1 MKIYD
6 EVLAMPN
13 LIDDIKAAV
22 LVHKAFCFSMLSE
35 YGKSKQVYEDVISEF
50 PNTDAGILAWKL
62 LDFIQSIEKE
72 RKSVEVTK
80 LTDME
85 KAKQFYLL
93 MDFRNSIKNYS
104 TFLSQKK
111 HDTLVAE
118 ARFFKGRAHEE
129 LGEIDEAIFEY
140 KRVLQIDS
148 GKKLWA
154 RQANRRLLMLGS
166 FYEQQKQIA
175 DEAKR
180 QLEAYQDQVF
190 IKNVEKYSDLLTENT
205 SIKKELLKEETP
217 KAPVTKI
224 SNDSILNLIDKI
236 GNIDLTGTKEKEVK
250 KKKTEQARKE
260 LLEQGKLTK
269 AEFAELERRQNLAQN
284 PYRRPGVLK
293 NIIDENSGELRYIYN
308 KRLRAGIKLSGK
320 MLVEI
325 KINANGEIGTV
336 KLLESNMGDAAFEQD
351 ILQRIKTW
359 RFNAVPED
367 LGSLTVNYPFEF
379 YEEQ

>member
-1 MKIYD
+1 
-6 EVLAMPN
+6 
-13 LIDDIKAAV
+13 
-22 LVHKAFCFSMLSE
+22 
-35 YGKSKQVYEDVISEF
+35 
-50 PNTDAGILAWKL
+50 
-62 LDFIQSIEKE
+62 
-72 RKSVEVTK
+72 
-80 LTDME
+80 
-85 KAKQFYLL
+85 
-93 MDFRNSIKNYS
+93 
-104 TFLSQKK
+104 
-111 HDTLVAE
+111 
-118 ARFFKGRAHEE
+118 
-129 LGEIDEAIFEY
+129 
-140 KRVLQIDS
+140 
-148 GKKLWA
+148 
-154 RQANRRLLMLGS
+154 
-166 FYEQQKQIA
+166 
-175 DEAKR
+175 
-180 QLEAYQDQVF
+180 
-190 IKNVEKYSDLLTENT
+190 LLTENT

-293 NIIDENSGELRYIYN
+293 NIIGENSGELRYIYN

>member
-1 MKIYD
+1 M
-6 EVLAMPN
+6 
-13 LIDDIKAAV
+13 
-22 LVHKAFCFSMLSE
+22 
-35 YGKSKQVYEDVISEF
+35 
-50 PNTDAGILAWKL
+50 
-62 LDFIQSIEKE
+62 
-72 RKSVEVTK
+72 
-80 LTDME
+80 
-85 KAKQFYLL
+85 
-93 MDFRNSIKNYS
+93 
-104 TFLSQKK
+104 
-111 HDTLVAE
+111 
-118 ARFFKGRAHEE
+118 
-129 LGEIDEAIFEY
+129 
-140 KRVLQIDS
+140 
-148 GKKLWA
+148 WA